1 MSVCL
6 HVIAKRE
13 DKGGIFVVM
22 VVVVALGTV
31 FCDLCSLDT
40 TLSVASSFIEERL
53 CKRGKLVYYGIFP

>member
-1 MSVCL
+1 MPVCL

-13 DKGGIFVVM
+13 HKGGIFVVM

-40 TLSVASSFIEERL
+40 TLSVASSFIEEYR
-53 CKRGKLVYYGIFP
+53 V